1 MLWISVTAALVSD
14 SLPMALFTQLDEEV
28 QAGESQARQ
37 ASNAA
42 SGSATPVS
50 EAADDAAKGPQSGS
64 AGVADNATEQGYT
77 DTIQS
82 LLSELWKERLVRLLI
97 CIRCINMLPACYVIV
112 TVCCNSG
119 MDVAT

>member
-1 MLWISVTAALVSD
+1 
-14 SLPMALFTQLDEEV
+14 MAQLDEEV
-28 QAGESQARQ
+28 QAGEGQARQ

-82 LLSELWKERLVRLLI
+82 LLSELWKERLVRLLT
-97 CIRCINMLPACYVIV
+97 CINMLPACYVIV
-112 TVCCNSG
+112 TVCCNAST
-119 MDVAT
+119 DVVM

>member
-1 MLWISVTAALVSD
+1 
-14 SLPMALFTQLDEEV
+14 MALFMQLDEER
-28 QAGESQARQ
+28 AGDGQARQ

-82 LLSELWKERLVRLLI
+82 LLSELWKERLVRLLT
-97 CIRCINMLPACYVIV
+97 CIRCINMLPACCVIV
-112 TVCCNSG
+112 TVCCNAST
-119 MDVAT
+119 DVVM